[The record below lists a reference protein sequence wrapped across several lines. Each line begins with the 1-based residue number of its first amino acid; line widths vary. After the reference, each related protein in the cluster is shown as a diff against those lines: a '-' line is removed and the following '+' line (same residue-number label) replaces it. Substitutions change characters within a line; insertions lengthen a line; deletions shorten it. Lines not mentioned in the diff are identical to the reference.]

1 MYKMC
6 YDLHGVD
13 KATYT
18 MRKMF
23 AKRKALEDGVEEP
36 APKKPAKKE
45 PEPVK
50 LINDSK
56 LVTDRPS
63 GKLLVRLTAQS
74 CMYSWPPH
82 TASPRLELRSVCAGG
97 GHCRLGWCNLQQ
109 RRTRPASNV
118 GY

>member
-1 MYKMC
+1 MSCAWLQWSKEDKKIYKMC

-23 AKRKALEDGVEEP
+23 AKRKAAEDGVEEP
-36 APKKPAKKE
+36 APKKPAPKKE

-56 LVTDRPS
+56 PRSNRPC
-63 GKLLVRLTAQS
+63 GKLLVSRSSPSAHRYPEPSPAEGHESLGRRL
-74 CMYSWPPH
+74 
-82 TASPRLELRSVCAGG
+82 RGL
-97 GHCRLGWCNLQQ
+97 
-109 RRTRPASNV
+109 
-118 GY
+118 